1 MQYWLMKSEPHVYSI
16 ADLAREGKCGWEGVR
31 NYQARNTMRDL
42 MQVGDLVL
50 FYHSSTEPP
59 GVAGLARISKTGLP
73 DPSQFD
79 AQSDYYDPKSA
90 PETPRWIMVEIEYV
104 ETFQQYLSLAEL
116 KNTPALAGMVLLQRG
131 SRLSVQPVS
140 PEHFE
145 LICKKAGRSAKTA
158 RNPAKKPKQPVP
170 QKSVPSPNK
179 SA

>member
-16 ADLAREGKCGWEGVR
+16 EDLAREGKSGWEGVR

-42 MQVGDLVL
+42 MQVGDEVL

-59 GVAGLARISKTGLP
+59 GVAGLARISKTGVV

-79 AQSDYYDPKSA
+79 AQSDYYDPKST
-90 PETPRWIMVEIEYV
+90 PDHPRWIMVEIEYV

-116 KNTPALAGMVLLQRG
+116 KNLPELGGMVLLQRG

-145 LICKKAGRSAKTA
+145 LICKKAGRSAKKSSKKVQ
-158 RNPAKKPKQPVP
+158 AKPSASKQPLS
-170 QKSVPSPNK
+170 K
-179 SA
+179 

>member
-16 ADLAREGKCGWEGVR
+16 EDLARDGKSGWEGVR

-42 MQVGDLVL
+42 MQVGDEVL

-59 GVAGLARISKTGLP
+59 GVAGLARISKTGVV
-73 DPSQFD
+73 DPAQFD
-79 AQSDYYDPKSA
+79 AQSDYYDPKST
-90 PETPRWIMVEIEYV
+90 PDHPRWIMVEIEYV

-116 KNTPALAGMVLLQRG
+116 KNLPELAGMVLLQRG

-145 LICKKAGRSAKTA
+145 LICKKAGRSAKKSSKKVQ
-158 RNPAKKPKQPVP
+158 AKPSASKQSLS
-170 QKSVPSPNK
+170 K
-179 SA
+179 